1 MTWQNICLSIEISL
15 REAATWFSIIK
26 ETHMKKVLAIVLLIA
41 LVMGAAFAQSIK
53 ENPEGMTRIII
64 LNNSFEGLE
73 TTRQCY
79 NAKEWHKSY
88 NMGEIID
95 RNLWFT
101 PSDDI
106 EVSAVHIGDA
116 YRNITTLAVFRGKCV
131 SFVKDNPAYD
141 YDLFVGPNQ
150 KESEDVWYKDYVVI
164 GNEALV
170 FMPEEG
176 IEDLVTYAAEVG
188 LVPATGF
195 IFTSVSGES
204 VTLKAEQLVD
214 AAIVYDENRVITLV
228 CGDTKLADVKEVIVE
243 GTTKDSVIEGEGVYR
258 MVMLLNADG
267 VYGVEAPYL
276 QNRAGTWYPTAT
288 TAKHANAG
296 CYSVAELFDKFDVTP
311 VDSVYVESY
320 VDGFGRAEKYADF
333 IQKYIGWHATAEYIT
348 MGQHQSKKED
358 AVWNV
363 GYYILSAESFAYI
376 PEAGL
381 NVAAA
386 FARIGMADV
395 TQYKFTY
402 ADGKVELKYAEEIPG
417 LVIPADSNLVTIE
430 AQ

>member
-1 MTWQNICLSIEISL
+1 
-15 REAATWFSIIK
+15 
-26 ETHMKKVLAIVLLIA
+26 MKKVLAIVLLVA
-41 LVMGAAFAQSIK
+41 LVMGVAFAQSIK
-53 ENPEGMTRIII
+53 ENPEGMKRIII

-73 TTRQCY
+73 ATRQCY

-116 YRNITTLAVFRGKCV
+116 YRNITTLGVFRGKYV
-131 SFVKDNPAYD
+131 SFVKDNPDYD

-150 KESEDVWYKDYVVI
+150 KESEDVWYKDFVVI

-176 IEDLVTYAAEVG
+176 IEDLVGYAAEVG
-188 LVPATGF
+188 LVPSTGF

-204 VTLKAEQLVD
+204 VTLTAEQLVE
-214 AAIVYDENRVITLV
+214 AQIVYDDNRIITLV
-228 CGDTKLADVKEVIVE
+228 CGDTKLADVKEVLVE
-243 GTTKDSVIEGEGVYR
+243 GITKDSVIEDDGVYR

-267 VYGVEAPYL
+267 VYGVDAPYL
-276 QNRAGTWYPTAT
+276 QNRAGTWYPTSK
-288 TAKHANAG
+288 TASHPYAG
-296 CYSVAELFDKFDVTP
+296 CYSVAELFAKYDVTP
-311 VDSVYVESY
+311 VDEVYVESY
-320 VDGFGRAEKYADF
+320 VDGFGRAEKYDDF
-333 IQKYIGWHATAEYIT
+333 VKKYIGWHATAEYIT
-348 MGQHQSKKED
+348 MGQYQSKKED
-358 AVWNV
+358 AVWNA
-363 GYYILSAESFAYI
+363 GYYILGAESFAYI

-381 NVAAA
+381 NVAAV
-386 FARIGMADV
+386 FERIGMAEV
-395 TQYKFTY
+395 HQYRFTY
-402 ADGKVELKYAEEIPG
+402 ADGTFELKYAEEIPG
-417 LVIPADSNLVTIE
+417 IVIPADSNLVTIE

>member
-1 MTWQNICLSIEISL
+1 
-15 REAATWFSIIK
+15 
-26 ETHMKKVLAIVLLIA
+26 MKKVLAIVLLVA
-41 LVMGAAFAQSIK
+41 LVMGVAFAQSIK
-53 ENPEGMTRIII
+53 ENPEGMKRIII

-73 TTRQCY
+73 ETRQCY

-116 YRNITTLAVFRGKCV
+116 YRNITTLGVFRGKYV
-131 SFVKDNPAYD
+131 SFVKDNPEYD

-150 KESEDVWYKDYVVI
+150 KESEDVWYKDFVVI

-176 IEDLVTYAAEVG
+176 IEDLVGYAAEVG
-188 LVPATGF
+188 LVPSTGF

-204 VTLKAEQLVD
+204 VTLTAEQLVE
-214 AAIVYDENRVITLV
+214 AQIVYDDNRIITLV
-228 CGDTKLADVKEVIVE
+228 CGDTKLADVKEVLVE
-243 GTTKDSVIEGEGVYR
+243 GITKDSVIEDDGVYR

-267 VYGVEAPYL
+267 VYGVDAPYL
-276 QNRAGTWYPTAT
+276 QNRAGTWYPTSK
-288 TAKHANAG
+288 TASHPYAG
-296 CYSVAELFDKFDVTP
+296 CYSVAELFDKFGVTP
-311 VDSVYVESY
+311 VDEVYVESY
-320 VDGFGRAEKYADF
+320 VDGFGRAEKYDDF
-333 IQKYIGWHATAEYIT
+333 VKKYIGWHATAEYIT
-348 MGQHQSKKED
+348 MGQYQSKKED
-358 AVWNV
+358 AVWNA
-363 GYYILSAESFAYI
+363 GYYILGAESFAYI

-381 NVAAA
+381 NVAAV
-386 FARIGMADV
+386 FERIGMADV
-395 TQYKFTY
+395 HQYKFTY
-402 ADGKVELKYAEEIPG
+402 ADGTVELKYAEEIPG
-417 LVIPADSNLVTIE
+417 IVIAADSNLITIE

>member
-1 MTWQNICLSIEISL
+1 
-15 REAATWFSIIK
+15 
-26 ETHMKKVLAIVLLIA
+26 MKKVLAIVLLIA

-53 ENPEGMTRIII
+53 ENPEGMSRVII

-73 TTRQCY
+73 ATRQCY

-101 PSDDI
+101 PADDI

-116 YRNITTLAVFRGKCV
+116 YRNITTLGVFRGKYV

-150 KESEDVWYKDYVVI
+150 KESEDVWYKDFVVI

-204 VTLKAEQLVD
+204 VTLTAEQLVD
-214 AAIVYDENRVITLV
+214 AKIVYDKNRVITLV
-228 CGDTKLADVKEVIVE
+228 CGDVKLADVKEVLVE

-267 VYGVEAPYL
+267 VYGVDAPYE

-288 TAKHANAG
+288 TAKHVNPG

-311 VDSVYVESY
+311 TAEVYVESY
-320 VDGFGRAEKYADF
+320 VDGYGRAEKYDAF
-333 IQKYIGWHATAEYIT
+333 IKKYIGWHATAEYIT
-348 MGQHQSKKED
+348 MGQYQSRKED
-358 AVWNV
+358 AIWNP

-381 NVAAA
+381 NVAAV
-386 FARIGMADV
+386 FERIGMADV

-417 LVIPADSNLVTIE
+417 LVISADSNLLTIE

>member
-1 MTWQNICLSIEISL
+1 
-15 REAATWFSIIK
+15 
-26 ETHMKKVLAIVLLIA
+26 MKKVLAIVLLVA
-41 LVMGAAFAQSIK
+41 LVMGVAFAQSIK
-53 ENPEGMTRIII
+53 ENPEGMKRIII
-64 LNNSFEGLE
+64 LNNAFEGLE
-73 TTRQCY
+73 ATRQCY

-116 YRNITTLAVFRGKCV
+116 YRNITTLGVFRGKYV

-195 IFTSVSGES
+195 IFTAVNGDS
-204 VTLKAEQLVD
+204 VTLTAEQLVD
-214 AAIVYDENRVITLV
+214 AKIVYDENRVITLE
-228 CGDTKLADVKEVIVE
+228 CGDIKLAEVKEVLVE
-243 GTTKDSVIEGEGVYR
+243 GTTKDSVITGDGVYR

-267 VYGVEAPYL
+267 VYGVEAPYE
-276 QNRAGTWYPTAT
+276 QNRAGTWYPTAK
-288 TAKHANAG
+288 TASHPYAG
-296 CYSVAELFDKFDVTP
+296 CYSVAELFDKFGVTP
-311 VDSVYVESY
+311 VAEVYVES
-320 VDGFGRAEKYADF
+320 
-333 IQKYIGWHATAEYIT
+333 
-348 MGQHQSKKED
+348 
-358 AVWNV
+358 
-363 GYYILSAESFAYI
+363 
-376 PEAGL
+376 
-381 NVAAA
+381 
-386 FARIGMADV
+386 
-395 TQYKFTY
+395 
-402 ADGKVELKYAEEIPG
+402 
-417 LVIPADSNLVTIE
+417 
-430 AQ
+430 

>member
-1 MTWQNICLSIEISL
+1 
-15 REAATWFSIIK
+15 
-26 ETHMKKVLAIVLLIA
+26 MKKVLAIVLLVA
-41 LVMGAAFAQSIK
+41 LVMGAAFAQSIR
-53 ENPEGMTRIII
+53 ENPEGMSRIII

-73 TTRQCY
+73 ATRQCY

-101 PSDDI
+101 PADDI

-116 YRNITTLAVFRGKCV
+116 YRNITSLKTFRGKYV
-131 SFVKDNPAYD
+131 SFVKDNPAYE

-195 IFTSVSGES
+195 IFTAVNGDS
-204 VTLKAEQLVD
+204 VTLTAEQLVD
-214 AAIVYDENRVITLV
+214 AKIVYDENRVITLV
-228 CGDTKLADVKEVIVE
+228 CGDTKLAEVKEVLVE
-243 GTTKDSVIEGEGVYR
+243 GTTKDSVIEGKGVYR

-267 VYGVEAPYL
+267 VYGVDAPYL
-276 QNRAGTWYPTAT
+276 QNRAGTWYPTSK
-288 TAKHANAG
+288 TADHKYAG

-311 VDSVYVESY
+311 VASVYVESY
-320 VDGFGRAEKYADF
+320 VDGFGRAENYADF

-358 AVWNV
+358 AVWNA
-363 GYYILSAESFAYI
+363 GYYILQDESFVYV

-386 FARIGMADV
+386 FERIGMADV
-395 TQYKFTY
+395 LQYRFTY

-417 LVIPADSNLVTIE
+417 LVIDADSNLVTIE